1 MKKLII
7 IFAIIASSCCD
18 KPAPEKIT
26 YLNIIIKNDTLFIRN
41 IKRIYAVGSNTNN
54 TTNSRFFQNSKQF
67 EQIGKSSLYQ
77 LGLPV
82 SYAADSTA
90 YIFEQ
95 RNKANDTIIVYY
107 QRNVSYDSGG
117 NCGYQQTLSSKQKP
131 HYSTLKKYNLQVA
144 FGTFG
149 TSIGLGTSFN
159 SACEITLNEK

>member
-1 MKKLII
+1 MKKLLVILT
-7 IFAIIASSCCD
+7 IIAFSCCD

-26 YLNIIIKNDTLFIRN
+26 YLSIIIKNDTLFIRN

-54 TTNSRFFQNSKQF
+54 TTNSHFFQNPKQF

-77 LGLPV
+77 LGLPI

-90 YIFEQ
+90 NIFEQ
-95 RNKANDTIIVYY
+95 NNKGNDTIIVYY

-131 HYSTLKKYNLQVA
+131 HYSTFKKYDLQVV

-149 TSIGLGTSFN
+149 TRLGLGTSYD
-159 SACEITLNEK
+159 SACEIKLNEK